1 MSWLSAFSATGRV
14 EPACQLAHL
23 RLRHAAER
31 EPQVAQLL
39 GRRGEQEVALIAIG
53 IDGACHLG
61 TVGAVAALD
70 VVAGRQH
77 VGAELLGGVEQ
88 VAELDLL
95 VAGDARD
102 RRLAGSVAFGEAVD
116 DGRSEAALVI
126 EHVVRNAECVG
137 NSARIVDVLAGAAT
151 ALATGGG
158 AVVVELQGNADN
170 VVPGFAHQRGND
182 GRIDTTRHGH
192 DDALA
197 LSGKCRA
204 RRRWECWGTN
214 FRPRLGYRRFQLSVS
229 AARNGAIGLGII
241 AAPQM
246 PRT

>member
-1 MSWLSAFSATGRV
+1 M
-14 EPACQLAHL
+14 

-53 IDGACHLG
+53 IDGARQLR

-102 RRLAGSVAFGEAVD
+102 RRFAGGVAFGEAVD
-116 DGRSEAALVI
+116 DGRGEAALVI

-137 NSARIVDVLAGAAT
+137 NPARVVDVLAGAAA
-151 ALATGGG
+151 ALAAGGG
-158 AVVVELQGNADN
+158 AVVVELQRYSDN
-170 VVPGFAHQRGND
+170 VVPGLAHQRGDD
-182 GRIDTTRHGH
+182 GGIDATRHGH
-192 DDALA
+192 DDAQA
-197 LSGKCRA
+197 LSG
-204 RRRWECWGTN
+204 
-214 FRPRLGYRRFQLSVS
+214 SS
-229 AARNGAIGLGII
+229 
-241 AAPQM
+241 
-246 PRT
+246 RTRQR